1 MRRGLCLNLV
11 GLVLLSGAL
20 SGCRSPYH
28 ADRGAALGAGTGAVL
43 GAIVGNAA
51 GKNPLAGAAIGGVAG
66 AITGNAIGQ
75 GMDEVEARNRAQI
88 EAQMGR
94 QIQAGAVTIPDVV
107 TMTQAGVQEDLIITH
122 IQTNHPAHPLSAA
135 DLIHLQQQGVPPRVV
150 QAMQAP
156 PPPPRV
162 APVGYQAGPPPV
174 IVHEP
179 APVIV
184 ERHYWR
190 RPHCHPPRRHSHF
203 GVTFH
208 N

>member
-1 MRRGLCLNLV
+1 MRRGLYVNLV
-11 GLVLLSGAL
+11 GLVLLGGVL

-51 GKNPLAGAAIGGVAG
+51 GKNPLAGAAIGAVAG
-66 AITGNAIGQ
+66 GITGNAIGQ

-88 EAQMGR
+88 EAQLGR

-107 TMTQAGVQEDLIITH
+107 SMSQAGVQDDLIVTH
-122 IQTNHPAHPLSAA
+122 IQTHHPAHALSAQ
-135 DLIHLQQQGVPPRVV
+135 DLIYLQQQGVSPRVV

-156 PPPPRV
+156 PPPPRAV
-162 APVGYQAGPPPV
+162 PASYQAAPPPV

-184 ERHYWR
+184 ERHYWG
-190 RPHCHPPRRHSHF
+190 RPRCYPHRHSHF